1 MPNIAFLN
9 GRFMPLARA
18 RVSVEDRGFQF
29 GDGVYEL
36 VRTYRGHPFH
46 LKEHIR
52 RLAHSAGALQLRNP
66 YSEREWTRF
75 ILAGIRRAGYPDAKV
90 YIQVTR
96 GTAPRTHWFPE
107 RVRPTAVMTIRRFVP
122 LADAMR
128 KTGASVITVPDI
140 RWARCNAKSLNLLPN
155 TLAREEAKRKGAFE
169 ALFIREG
176 RVMEG
181 GGSNVFLRVGATVLT
196 PPEGPHIL
204 SGITREVV
212 LGLAK
217 EAGVEVQERA
227 IGEEELFLAD
237 EIFLT
242 GTTVEVLPVV
252 RVDQKK
258 IGNGRPGETA
268 RLLYERFRRTVG
280 Q

>member
-1 MPNIAFLN
+1 
-9 GRFMPLARA
+9 
-18 RVSVEDRGFQF
+18 
-29 GDGVYEL
+29 
-36 VRTYRGHPFH
+36 
-46 LKEHIR
+46 
-52 RLAHSAGALQLRNP
+52 
-66 YSEREWTRF
+66 
-75 ILAGIRRAGYPDAKV
+75 
-90 YIQVTR
+90 
-96 GTAPRTHWFPE
+96 
-107 RVRPTAVMTIRRFVP
+107 MTIRRFTP
-122 LADAMR
+122 LPDAMR
-128 KTGASVITVPDI
+128 KTGVSVITVPDI

-155 TLAREEAKRKGAFE
+155 TLAREEARRRGAFE

-196 PPEGPHIL
+196 PPEGPYIL

-217 EAGVEVQERA
+217 EVGVEVQERT
-227 IGEEELFLAD
+227 IGEKELFLAD

-280 Q
+280 R